1 MARAARN
8 SSLETRTARARL
20 RIRRTP
26 YFAKIAKG
34 LRLGYYR
41 GAVAGSWVARC
52 YRGAGVYATEALGI
66 ADDTLEADGVKVLDY
81 WQAQEHARRWGERQR
96 LIAEG
101 MLREGSYTVFN
112 AVTDYL
118 AEIQAEKSPAAV
130 QGAKY
135 VFDAWILPDLG
146 AIQVE
151 KLTTDR
157 INRWRNKLATQPK
170 RVRKKRT
177 AIEPATRETPDD
189 EDARRARKATA
200 NRILTML
207 KAALNRAFHAD
218 RVSSDSAWRKVK
230 PFKKV
235 DEAVVRYL
243 SAAEARRLVRGLPRR
258 FPEAGAG
265 RPPHRLPLLRARPP
279 EMRQF
284 QPRQRHAGDP
294 AQQGQNPPRRADRR
308 GRQSFA
314 DWTEESR
321 ACRSRI
327 PARRRRPSGAPRTR
341 SGRSDE
347 ASERAGIA
355 PAVNFHILR
364 HTHGSHLAMNGV
376 PMGVI
381 AAQLGHADTR
391 MTEKHYAHLA
401 PSYVAQTIRA
411 NFPKLDLDADSKV
424 VRVQAKGQHREEI
437 EVALAP
443 KNSRRSGNTVQIYP
457 DAEALENCS
466 GVGASV

>member
-1 MARAARN
+1 LARTARN
-8 SSLETRTARARL
+8 SSLESRTARARL

-41 GAVAGSWVARC
+41 GSVAGTWVARC

-66 ADDTLEADGVKVLDY
+66 ADDTVEADGVRVLDY

-101 MLREGSYTVFN
+101 MLREGTYTVDN

-118 AEIQAEKSPAAV
+118 AEIQAEKSPDAV

-135 VFDAWILPDLG
+135 VFDAWILPNLG
-146 AIQVE
+146 AIHVE
-151 KLTTDR
+151 KLSTDR

-170 RVRKKRT
+170 RVRKKRM
-177 AIEPATRETPDD
+177 ALEPATRETPDD

-200 NRILTML
+200 NRVLTML

-218 RVSSDSAWRKVK
+218 RVSSDSAWRKVR

-243 SAAEARRLVRGLPRR
+243 SAAEARRLVRAC
-258 FPEAGAG
+258 PEDFRKLVQAALLTGCRYSELARLKCSNFNSDSGTLAIRLAKGKLRHVVLTDEAKACFAGWTKDRG
-265 RPPHRLPLLRARPP
+265 PFENVFLRADGEIWGTSHQKRPL
-279 EMRQF
+279 
-284 QPRQRHAGDP
+284 
-294 AQQGQNPPRRADRR
+294 
-308 GRQSFA
+308 
-314 DWTEESR
+314 
-321 ACRSRI
+321 
-327 PARRRRPSGAPRTR
+327 
-341 SGRSDE
+341 DE
-347 ASERAGIA
+347 ASERAGIL

-364 HTHGSHLAMNGV
+364 HTHGSHLAMAGV

-411 NFPKLDLDADSKV
+411 NFPVLGLTDGADV
-424 VRVQAKGQHREEI
+424 IPLRRAKK
-437 EVALAP
+437 A
-443 KNSRRSGNTVQIYP
+443 
-457 DAEALENCS
+457 
-466 GVGASV
+466 